1 MKRRKAGL
9 FSQKEGFSS
18 YKTRALLTF
27 AAVIIL
33 LTLIPAASPAD
44 SPRHGA
50 PEAKSLKILKKI
62 FDEVK
67 EMGPYAG
74 EDFIRRDFFT
84 GSDDDDD
91 TYKDNHVAI
100 LIQAAAPLEKMKIQ
114 ITIMVPSEG
123 SPQVK
128 IAKTTKNII
137 CVVEG
142 DKTSLQAS
150 DYEEKELAKTVA
162 EILQAVVSKKRLLK
176 ENGIKQLRLFPG

>member
-9 FSQKEGFSS
+9 FPQKEGFSP
-18 YKTRALLTF
+18 YKTRALLAF
-27 AAVIIL
+27 AAAIIL

-44 SPRHGA
+44 SRRHGA
-50 PEAKSLKILKKI
+50 PEAQSLKILKKI

-67 EMGPYAG
+67 EMGPYPG

-100 LIQAAAPLEKMKIQ
+100 LIQAASPLEKMKIQ
-114 ITIMVPSEG
+114 ITIMVASEG
-123 SPQVK
+123 SPLVK
-128 IAKTTKNII
+128 IASTTKNII

-150 DYEEKELAKTVA
+150 DYDEKELAQTAA

-176 ENGIKQLRLFPG
+176 ENGIR